1 MKRPIKVSA
10 LMHKLLIEKGMDG
23 FSVIEIRDAFL
34 SLIEEEIDP
43 IEARKKVYRQILRFE
58 KKQWLVSE
66 GSGRDKRYFQSEKF
80 KQQSLLNGTNK
91 ESDIEQKHTASDYSV
106 LVMERNEYAGELE
119 ITLNEIDECRS
130 IISRFPDLEKEL
142 APFQKELKDRS
153 TSLLGKLN
161 VLTHVIKVLSK
172 GRSSC

>member
-1 MKRPIKVSA
+1 MKRPIKISA
-10 LMHKLLIEKGMDG
+10 LMHKLLIEKGMGG

-130 IISRFPDLEKEL
+130 IIS
-142 APFQKELKDRS
+142 
-153 TSLLGKLN
+153 
-161 VLTHVIKVLSK
+161 
-172 GRSSC
+172 